1 MPRSP
6 TSPRGEVVHPEW
18 AANRNRV
25 GKTRSPS
32 FLKNKGGYSM
42 SGVSEEVQDN
52 LEFGKWE
59 ISKSMIISKINGS
72 MVQ

>member
-1 MPRSP
+1 
-6 TSPRGEVVHPEW
+6 
-18 AANRNRV
+18 
-25 GKTRSPS
+25 
-32 FLKNKGGYSM
+32 M